1 MQINDNIKIQEHIK
15 LESISI
21 SYGRTN
27 SQYYQLCVC
36 LCQCNKLR
44 NKWLIFMRISKI
56 AIPPNDMPPFHNLIP
71 WWGGTL
77 KMMWIQHDCPASFHE
92 TCQWLKFPLNGLRA
106 QSRVTPVV
114 ELLPLASGLAC
125 LGWHFLHSWWNSYTA
140 VTRSSFPRLWE
151 QGIPREGEDD
161 CWVG

>member
-106 QSRVTPVV
+106 QSRVSPVV
-114 ELLPLASGLAC
+114 GLLPLNYKNTRETGYIMWIECLATGYQGL
-125 LGWHFLHSWWNSYTA
+125 WNN
-140 VTRSSFPRLWE
+140 
-151 QGIPREGEDD
+151 IPQLAEEIMVDR
-161 CWVG
+161 